1 MPLEFTWP
9 MTTSFAGVP
18 SLQANGSS
26 GLTGDASPSG
36 VAGRLEIVPDPTG
49 VRGNVMMSRLFE
61 TDAITASYLRSEIAN
76 DSSEFSEYWYSWKMM
91 LGDDWGNFSEPFSL
105 MQMHDTPDDGDP
117 VSAPTFI
124 LAILSGH
131 IRGII
136 PDQDLP
142 TEGTTL
148 RRVGSVKVEPMV
160 WYDCCVHANWKKS
173 GVAGFREFYIDGVPI
188 WRQYGVVTEYDNVL
202 GPFLKLGVYDG
213 LSAADGWAQRTAYYS
228 DIRVWSGT
236 ANHIDGMGRALAQ
249 PQNVLMI

>member
-142 TEGTTL
+142 TEGQPCGAWAASRWSRWFGTTAAYMPTGKVRCGGL
-148 RRVGSVKVEPMV
+148 PRVLHRRCA
-160 WYDCCVHANWKKS
+160 D
-173 GVAGFREFYIDGVPI
+173 
-188 WRQYGVVTEYDNVL
+188 L
-202 GPFLKLGVYDG
+202 
-213 LSAADGWAQRTAYYS
+213 AAVRRRD
-228 DIRVWSGT
+228 RV
-236 ANHIDGMGRALAQ
+236 
-249 PQNVLMI
+249 